1 VLGKVAGGCGHF
13 GVRPIWQPALFCS
26 WPKAPVGQGDS
37 HGAEMNVAA
46 LRQPRTP
53 PSVAVL
59 AGLRQTQWQR
69 SIHLAHRH
77 SWCMCSP
84 ASVLRDSCPI
94 RSLCVHACISTEL
107 LDAQLAAP
115 AQQNGL
121 LDAQLAAPA
130 QQNGLGLHVHRADR
144 DVNGG
149 LNRAAAAA
157 EPAAA

>member
-1 VLGKVAGGCGHF
+1 
-13 GVRPIWQPALFCS
+13 
-26 WPKAPVGQGDS
+26 
-37 HGAEMNVAA
+37 MNVAA

-84 ASVLRDSCPI
+84 ASVLCDSCPI
-94 RSLCVHACISTEL
+94 RSLCVHACISTE
-107 LDAQLAAP
+107 
-115 AQQNGL
+115 L